1 MSWKLVNSF
10 DMQMESI
17 MIKVHGNVR
26 KRTKKSIGGLPH
38 NKKCI
43 VRKYEL
49 LNDTLFLMSNL
60 EGLGIFV
67 NLFVGSLLFW
77 ITVKI
82 LVEVIQFPVQ
92 VSGFSLGRF
101 IGFL

>member
-1 MSWKLVNSF
+1 
-10 DMQMESI
+10 
-17 MIKVHGNVR
+17 MIKEYGNMR
-26 KRTKKSIGGLPH
+26 KHKKKNTGRLSK

>member
-1 MSWKLVNSF
+1 
-10 DMQMESI
+10 
-17 MIKVHGNVR
+17 MIKGHKKVR
-26 KRTKKSIGGLPH
+26 KCTKKSIGGLPH

-60 EGLGIFV
+60 EVLRIFV
-67 NLFVGSLLFW
+67 NLFVGNLLFW
-77 ITVKI
+77 IAVKI
-82 LVEVIQFPVQ
+82 LVEVIQFSVQ
-92 VSGFSLGRF
+92 VSGFSLSRF

>member
-1 MSWKLVNSF
+1 
-10 DMQMESI
+10 MQMESI
-17 MIKVHGNVR
+17 MIKEYGNVR
-26 KRTKKSIGGLPH
+26 KRKGKSTGRLKK

-82 LVEVIQFPVQ
+82 LVEVIQFPLQ

>member
-1 MSWKLVNSF
+1 
-10 DMQMESI
+10 
-17 MIKVHGNVR
+17 MIKEYGNMR
-26 KRTKKSIGGLPH
+26 KHKKKNTGRLKK

-82 LVEVIQFPVQ
+82 LVEVIQFPVK

>member
-1 MSWKLVNSF
+1 
-10 DMQMESI
+10 MQMESI
-17 MIKVHGNVR
+17 VIKECGNVR
-26 KRTKKSIGGLPH
+26 KHKKKNTGRLLK
-38 NKKCI
+38 NKKRI
-43 VRKYEL
+43 VRKYGL
-49 LNDTLFLMSNL
+49 LNDTLFFMSNL

-67 NLFVGSLLFW
+67 NLFVGNLLFR

-82 LVEVIQFPVQ
+82 LVKVIQFLLQ